1 MPVGDMTMRIKE
13 VIITLLL
20 VLLSG
25 CSEQSDE
32 KTVHLLYGDYPP
44 YYGKS
49 LVNSGPISEIIVESY
64 KLMGYKVK
72 LQYIPSWAASFKMLR
87 QGQYDGLYSAWYRK
101 EREQWFAFSAP
112 MPPNEIGFFKHK
124 NDNISFKTLSD
135 LKPYSVGVILG
146 YSNAPEFEKAQ
157 LKIEAVQN
165 DQQNMSRL
173 IMKRIDL
180 AYIDRGVAQYILEN
194 EYPDFMDKLEWI
206 PPAIEIAN
214 QHIIFSRKA
223 DRFQQKLDDFNKGLQ
238 MLTEQGRVKI
248 IMQKHGIQKYDFASS
263 RQ

>member
-1 MPVGDMTMRIKE
+1 MRIKV
-13 VIITLLL
+13 VIISLLL

-25 CSEQSDE
+25 FSEQSDE
-32 KTVHLLYGDYPP
+32 KTVHLLYINYPP

-49 LVNSGPISEIIVESY
+49 LVNNGPISEIIVEAY
-64 KLMGYKVK
+64 KLVGYQVK
-72 LQYIPSWAASFKMLR
+72 LQFIPSWAASFEMVR
-87 QGQYDGLYSAWYRK
+87 HGQYDGLYAAWYRK
-101 EREQWFAFSAP
+101 EREQWFAFSDP

-124 NDNISFKTLSD
+124 NDNISFKTLTD

-194 EYPDFMDKLEWI
+194 KYPDFIDEIEWL

-214 QHIIFSRKA
+214 QHIIFSRKT

-238 MLTEQGRVKI
+238 MLTEQGRVKK
-248 IMQKHGIQKYDFASS
+248 IMQKHGIQKYNFAPS
-263 RQ
+263 RK